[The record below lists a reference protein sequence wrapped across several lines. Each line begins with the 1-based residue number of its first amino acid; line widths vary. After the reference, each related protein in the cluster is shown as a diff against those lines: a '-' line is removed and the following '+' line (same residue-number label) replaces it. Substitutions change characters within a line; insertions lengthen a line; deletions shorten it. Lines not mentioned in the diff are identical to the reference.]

1 MLRVDRPSFE
11 YFKSQEPKLWKK
23 KREKSNN
30 KNEMTIL
37 RLVLVVCRL
46 STWARTT
53 QTAPLSKSARL
64 STTSKVL
71 SLGILCIYMLYSH

>member
-1 MLRVDRPSFE
+1 
-11 YFKSQEPKLWKK
+11 
-23 KREKSNN
+23 
-30 KNEMTIL
+30 MTIL

-53 QTAPLSKSARL
+53 QTALLSKSARL

>member
-1 MLRVDRPSFE
+1 MPRVDRPSF
-11 YFKSQEPKLWKK
+11 WKDFEK
-23 KREKSNN
+23 KGREKSNN

-53 QTAPLSKSARL
+53 QTALLPKSAR
-64 STTSKVL
+64 V
-71 SLGILCIYMLYSH
+71 

>member
-1 MLRVDRPSFE
+1 
-11 YFKSQEPKLWKK
+11 
-23 KREKSNN
+23 
-30 KNEMTIL
+30 MTIL

-53 QTAPLSKSARL
+53 QTALLPKSARL

-71 SLGILCIYMLYSH
+71 FLGILCIYMLEVLKGGAFIF

>member
-1 MLRVDRPSFE
+1 
-11 YFKSQEPKLWKK
+11 
-23 KREKSNN
+23 
-30 KNEMTIL
+30 MTIL

-53 QTAPLSKSARL
+53 QTALLPKSARL

-71 SLGILCIYMLYSH
+71 FLGILCIYMLYSH